1 MNLLTYLL
9 AIVIATALVG
19 YLGKRCAQRGV
30 GELYWATHRVF
41 AATFLMFLL
50 IAVNYVMATTA
61 LNRILGNEQYKVD
74 ARRDPFGWVFL
85 GNHSLYVA
93 PLLAIVMVVF
103 SIVASGVL
111 VRSVKVL
118 LRLVAP
124 AGERP
129 ALREWLPAALWV
141 APMGA
146 VVAFDASLMALR
158 LAMMLFPDRLE
169 GDLASLPAV
178 WRMGDLGT
186 AAGSLLFFAVL
197 AYPAIIL
204 AAERNFSHAW
214 EHFNR
219 LSLGA
224 ALPDRNTEPAATEE
238 PPRRRQMP
246 PPHPG
251 PAANDPFQDVIRPIP
266 PAHH

>member
-9 AIVIATALVG
+9 AIVIATAVVG

-50 IAVNYVMATTA
+50 IAVNYVMAATA
-61 LNRILGNEQYKVD
+61 LNRILGNEQYQVD

-124 AGERP
+124 GERP

-158 LAMMLFPDRLE
+158 LAMMLFPGKME
-169 GDLASLPAV
+169 GGLAELPAV
-178 WRMGDLGT
+178 WQLGDLGT

-214 EHFNR
+214 ERFNR
-219 LSLGA
+219 LSLDATVPERTIAPPVPVGHTA
-224 ALPDRNTEPAATEE
+224 PRPA
-238 PPRRRQMP
+238 PPRPRVQ
-246 PPHPG
+246 
-251 PAANDPFQDVIRPIP
+251 ANDPFQDMIRPIP
-266 PAHH
+266 PAHQ